1 MGLWYINHV
10 PASGH
15 IGHMGNK
22 HLIQYFIHFLKGY
35 EVGKQKVWEEGT
47 YLLWGKLGEAVRGK

>member
-1 MGLWYINHV
+1 M

-22 HLIQYFIHFLKGY
+22 HLIQYFIYFLKGY

-47 YLLWGKLGEAVRGK
+47 YTGGS